1 MFKPTDRIVFL
12 HAHPDDETLA
22 SGALIAGLI
31 AQGHPVAVVT
41 ATRGERCE
49 VMPGPLAA
57 LSGAQLVAQRECE
70 LRRALADLGVT
81 QRAWLGTPPAR
92 VAGRGQRRYLDSG
105 MRWVTETLA
114 GPAADA
120 GPESLSLAPIEE
132 AAADLSAFLSAFRA
146 DVVISYDE
154 LGGYGHP
161 DHLACHH
168 IAKAAAGSA
177 GFVEI
182 VSEPRFGLPGVVAL
196 EHREQLA
203 RLRRALAGYPSQ
215 FNVVGPDVVHVG
227 GQRQPITTSA
237 RLRWVE

>member
-1 MFKPTDRIVFL
+1 MFNSADRIVFL

-22 SGALIAGLI
+22 TGALIAGLI

-41 ATRGERCE
+41 ATRGERGE
-49 VMPGPLAA
+49 MMPAVFAG

-81 QRAWLGTPPAR
+81 QRAWLGTAPAR
-92 VAGRGQRRYLDSG
+92 VAGLPRRQYLDSG
-105 MRWVTETLA
+105 MRWVTETVA

-120 GPESLSLAPIEE
+120 SPESLSLAPVQEP
-132 AAADLSAFLSAFRA
+132 AADLSAFLSAFGA
-146 DVVISYDE
+146 DVLISYDE

-168 IAKAAAGSA
+168 IAKAAAGNV

-182 VSEPRFGLPGVVAL
+182 VSEPRFALPGVVAV
-196 EHREQLA
+196 EYPEQLV

-215 FNVVGPDVVHVG
+215 FSVDGPDVIHVG
-227 GQRQPITTSA
+227 GQSQPITTSC
-237 RLRWVE
+237 RLRRVE